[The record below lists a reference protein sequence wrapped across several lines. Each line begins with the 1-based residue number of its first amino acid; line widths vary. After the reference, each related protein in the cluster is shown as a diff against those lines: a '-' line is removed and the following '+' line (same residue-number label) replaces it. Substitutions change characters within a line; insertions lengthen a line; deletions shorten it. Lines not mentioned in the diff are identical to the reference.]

1 MDTVGYV
8 IIFRH
13 LYMPFIFTLSLFSDD
28 IFWFSFL
35 NNLQTEADVELMP
48 MNTDILTLCLN
59 KLRVFIWI
67 HLCQSFVDF
76 KMIAPEKASI
86 YCAFF
91 KLSLI
96 YGSDKIFCFPL
107 LSTEKL

>member
-1 MDTVGYV
+1 
-8 IIFRH
+8 
-13 LYMPFIFTLSLFSDD
+13 MPFIFTLSLFSND

-35 NNLQTEADVELMP
+35 NNLQTEAGVELMP
-48 MNTDILTLCLN
+48 INTDILTLN
-59 KLRVFIWI
+59 KLRVFTWI

-91 KLSLI
+91 KLTHS
-96 YGSDKIFCFPL
+96 PL
-107 LSTEKL
+107 NRP